1 MNWQRQKSANNE
13 DHLDTDSG
21 QKPMAW
27 QAGQGPGRQSC
38 ELGGKLSGVEAH
50 GWSYGSGH
58 KVCFLNHILP
68 TRRHTN
74 LSHKPP

>member
-50 GWSYGSGH
+50 DGVTGVG
-58 KVCFLNHILP
+58 
-68 TRRHTN
+68 TRCAF
-74 LSHKPP
+74 